1 MFLVVKGGRNG
12 DRPKRG
18 PSDLHDFNRR
28 SPYIAYFSISSY
40 FKTFVYYFTTRARLP
55 LLPLYGR
62 VGPGRYIKC
71 PTSDKTTVGELLGHL
86 KGRLAN
92 RATAADILIASIR
105 KEGAVG
111 RAEGDEEE
119 GSNSKD
125 GVS

>member
-1 MFLVVKGGRNG
+1 MGTGRKGGPLTYTTLIDG
-12 DRPKRG
+12 RPIL
-18 PSDLHDFNRR
+18 PTSLLVHILRR
-28 SPYIAYFSISSY
+28 SFI
-40 FKTFVYYFTTRARLP
+40 YFTTRARLP